1 MLKTVYNTN
10 NKKENNDLVIM
21 IKSGLSDI
29 EKEIENM
36 SEKEKEIE
44 KPNEIDDR
52 YCWKILRV

>member
-52 YCWKILRV
+52 HCWKILRV

>member
-21 IKSGLSDI
+21 IKSGLSVI

-52 YCWKILRV
+52 HC

>member
-1 MLKTVYNTN
+1 
-10 NKKENNDLVIM
+10 M

-36 SEKEKEIE
+36 CEKEKEIE

-52 YCWKILRV
+52 YC

>member
-1 MLKTVYNTN
+1 
-10 NKKENNDLVIM
+10 M

>member
-52 YCWKILRV
+52 YC